1 MEVRRATEEEFAS
14 ILAAGGTPPLF
25 PLSLLM
31 EGCAT
36 TEEMNGNF
44 FATLDR
50 GYEPINAHI
59 GEYRGTVSLVGS
71 GPSVNETY
79 KELQGDV
86 IAINGAIGFLLERGI
101 VPKFAMLWDAAAIV
115 ERFAV
120 PHPDIIYLVASR
132 CHPKV
137 FERLADCRVIV
148 WHAAGDMN
156 IVELMNRPDVI
167 AKQPCEEPLING
179 GTAGVTR
186 GMFLATTLG
195 YKDIHIFGGD
205 SCYSAEG
212 KTHVSGG
219 SLVPEKDLSISI
231 GNAPPRYFR
240 TTPEWCAQVEEYR
253 AIYTIF
259 TCATGIALAVH
270 GGGMLGYMHA
280 LLEAK
285 KEKMGVPEFL
295 QHMAANEVNRAEL
308 SAAANSQLLEEKKN
322 VANARQ

>member
-1 MEVRRATEEEFAS
+1 MEVRRASEAEVAA
-14 ILAAGGTPPLF
+14 ILAAGETPPLF

-36 TEEMNGNF
+36 KEEMNGNF

-50 GYEPINAHI
+50 GYEPINPHI
-59 GEYRGTVSLVGS
+59 GAYLGTASLVGS

-101 VPKFAMLWDAAAIV
+101 VPKFGMLWDAAEVV

-120 PHPDIIYLVASR
+120 PHPDITYLVASR

-137 FERLADCRVIV
+137 FARLKDCKIVV
-148 WHAAGDMN
+148 WHAAGDNN
-156 IVELMNRPDVI
+156 IAELMNRPDVI

-186 GMFLATTLG
+186 GLFLATTLG
-195 YKDIHIFGGD
+195 YKEIHIFGGD
-205 SCYSAEG
+205 SSYSADG

-219 SLVPEKDLSISI
+219 SLVPEKDITVAI
-231 GNAPPRYFR
+231 GNAPPQYFR

-259 TCATGIALAVH
+259 TCAAGVALHVH
-270 GGGMLGYMHA
+270 GGAMLGRMHE

-285 KEKMGVPEFL
+285 KELMGVPEFL
-295 QHMAANEVNRAEL
+295 QHMAANEISRAEL
-308 SAAANSQLLEEKKN
+308 SEAAKSQLLEEKRN
-322 VANARQ
+322 VANACQ